1 MEHLVVYVERYHKLS
16 NHQASAFVYFLDRTP
31 HWGISLWRLNKNTLL
46 SWLPWHYLLIGAS
59 DVSET
64 ERMWEFHRQTGRDKT
79 GLPTHRNMNS
89 FIKKKKKH
97 RKQNM
102 LYHPDAPHLTT
113 GSDDL
118 FAQCAF
124 VLSSPASKVVPVW
137 WNLYKCP
144 DKWKGS
150 VILYTCMKYRVYYR
164 QSYRHDS
171 TVEQWNEATA
181 DVWIEAKRQNVPDLS
196 V

>member
-89 FIKKKKKH
+89 FIKKKKNTENKTCFIIQTRRISQPVLMTFSLSAPSSCLH
-97 RKQNM
+97 QPRKLCRFDEICTSARINEKA
-102 LYHPDAPHLTT
+102 L
-113 GSDDL
+113 L
-118 FAQCAF
+118 FCIHA
-124 VLSSPASKVVPVW
+124 
-137 WNLYKCP
+137 WN
-144 DKWKGS
+144 
-150 VILYTCMKYRVYYR
+150 IVYITDR
-164 QSYRHDS
+164 
-171 TVEQWNEATA
+171 ATDMIA
-181 DVWIEAKRQNVPDLS
+181 L
-196 V
+196 